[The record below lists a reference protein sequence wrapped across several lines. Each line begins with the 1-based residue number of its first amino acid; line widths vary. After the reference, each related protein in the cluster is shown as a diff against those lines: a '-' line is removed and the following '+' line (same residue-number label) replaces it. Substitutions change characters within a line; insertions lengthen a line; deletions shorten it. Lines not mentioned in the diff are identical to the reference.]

1 MQRYFVDKVD
11 GQIVFTKD
19 DLHHLINVMRVRPH
33 EQIELVVDN
42 VPYIYEINSIRPFK
56 ITEIQKNDFNPELA
70 SFVTLF
76 YCLVKGDKLD
86 LVLQKATELGVSEIV
101 LAQSKRSV
109 VKIAPEDIKKKL
121 ERFQSIVKAAA
132 MQSKRLTIPTLN
144 KIIELSS
151 IDKTMLKNHNFI
163 AFEGEAGSTANFKK
177 EIEEMK
183 VKDSI
188 AVLVGPEG
196 GFALEE
202 VKKMNAVGFKNV
214 SLGRRILRSET
225 AAVAVLSVLSFLIE
239 AKQ

>member
-42 VPYIYEINSIRPFK
+42 IPYIYEINSIRPFR

-70 SFVTLF
+70 SSITLF

-101 LAQSKRSV
+101 LVQSKRSI
-109 VKIAPEDIKKKL
+109 VKIAQEDIKKKL

-144 KIIELSS
+144 KIIDISS
-151 IDKTMLKNHNFI
+151 IDKSILKNHNFI
-163 AFEGEAGSTANFKK
+163 AFEGEAGGTSSFKK

-183 VKDSI
+183 LKDSVS
-188 AVLVGPEG
+188 VLVGPEG
-196 GFALEE
+196 GFTLEE
-202 VKKMNAVGFKNV
+202 VKKMNSIGFKNV

-225 AAVAVLSVLSFLIE
+225 AAITILSVLSFLIE